1 MFLSTEFIQEPFVDL
16 FLSTKYIQGPF
27 VDLFLSTEHIQESF
41 RDFFSSTEHIQEPFK
56 DGVVNGRVR
65 SMPNSFL
72 PPSPQERAG
81 VLVLGD
87 AYNMRHPLTGGGM
100 SVCLNDAVIWR
111 ELLRDIPDLTDHGA
125 IIRALRLFHRR
136 RKSNHSFVVNVL
148 ANALYELFAA
158 NNGKF
163 AFVSS

>member
-1 MFLSTEFIQEPFVDL
+1 MSHT
-16 FLSTKYIQGPF
+16 S
-27 VDLFLSTEHIQESF
+27 
-41 RDFFSSTEHIQEPFK
+41 EHIQEPFK
-56 DGVVNGRVR
+56 DGVINGRVR

-72 PPSPQERAG
+72 PPSPVERPG

-100 SVCLNDAVIWR
+100 SVCLNDTVIWR
-111 ELLRDIPDLTDHGA
+111 ELLQGIPDLTDYEA
-125 IIRALRLFHRR
+125 IIKALRVFHRR

-158 NNGKF
+158 DNSKF
-163 AFVSS
+163 LFKFMPV